1 MASWGHSKRILVIR
15 AGPGTALPQRNA
27 VTQTP
32 LASPLVPQGTPS
44 GRSTQ
49 GEGGKGGIEKGE
61 GKRGRKDVTEKMRVE
76 EVHYHRILTFISYLL
91 VQTAFSQESCEV
103 AIKFLFC

>member
-49 GEGGKGGIEKGE
+49 GEGGKGGIEEGEKGRNGE
-61 GKRGRKDVTEKMRVE
+61 NESRGSTLPQNLNI
-76 EVHYHRILTFISYLL
+76 YILPPSSNSIFTRIL
-91 VQTAFSQESCEV
+91 
-103 AIKFLFC
+103 

>member
-1 MASWGHSKRILVIR
+1 MASWGHGKRILVIR

-27 VTQTP
+27 VAQTP

-49 GEGGKGGIEKGE
+49 GEGKKEELKRGKERGGE
-61 GKRGRKDVTEKMRVE
+61 GTQRRK
-76 EVHYHRILTFISYLL
+76 
-91 VQTAFSQESCEV
+91 
-103 AIKFLFC
+103 